1 MKCLKILLWLTAIG
15 CLAAVP
21 FLFLPWA
28 TVENIGAG
36 FGLEAFPNS
45 PIAIYYF
52 KIAFGVFGLIGVFFI
67 ILARNPFA
75 YEPMLQLG
83 AYGLILFGLLALF
96 LGNTLGIPSI
106 VYLGDGLSG
115 LILGTAILFFASKA
129 KKALEV

>member
-1 MKCLKILLWLTAIG
+1 MLWLTAIG

-21 FLFLPWA
+21 FLFLPWT
-28 TVENIGAG
+28 TVESIGSN

-52 KIAFGVFGLIGVFFI
+52 KIAFGVFGLIGIFFI
-67 ILARNPFA
+67 ILARNPFG
-75 YEPMLQLG
+75 YGPMLHLG
-83 AYGLILFGLLALF
+83 AYGLILFGLSALI
-96 LGNTLGIPSI
+96 LGNTLEIPSI

-129 KKALEV
+129 KQTQEV